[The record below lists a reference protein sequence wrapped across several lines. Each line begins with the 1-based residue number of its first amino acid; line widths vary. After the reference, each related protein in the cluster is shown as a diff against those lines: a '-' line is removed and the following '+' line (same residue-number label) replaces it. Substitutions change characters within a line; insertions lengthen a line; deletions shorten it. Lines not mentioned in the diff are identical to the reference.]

1 MHAIELV
8 DLAAVLS
15 IHGPSLLFRRE
26 LIPEVAI
33 QSYWAACRG
42 RFDYWHGY
50 LGECRHLLES
60 HKYDQVREW
69 WNKHECV
76 VEEVLLS
83 ELLTRTYAALGASLD
98 HGHQAQEIAPITHS
112 VFLTHLEARGRA
124 LRLILDSRV
133 VSLEAAVR
141 VNRLRAKLERWNDS
155 LLAHLFSDTPEPAER
170 YAFETRR
177 MKSSMQEIQGIPAGA
192 TRDTAGWILWTAI
205 RNSLAEQSQRR
216 SLLEFQNRRV
226 GDAVLMCLRP
236 DLFDAVGL
244 CKTLWL
250 HRLERGAEQTD
261 RVLQQLAKADI
272 GGETM
277 LGAYETVRDPHF
289 GRW

>member
-15 IHGPSLLFRRE
+15 IHGPSLLFRRD
-26 LIPEVAI
+26 LIPEVAL
-33 QSYWAACRG
+33 QSYWTTCRG

-50 LGECRHLLES
+50 LGECRHLLET
-60 HKYDQVREW
+60 HKHDEVRKW
-69 WNKHECV
+69 WSNHQCI
-76 VEEVLLS
+76 VEEILMS
-83 ELLTRTYAALGASLD
+83 ELLTRTYAALGSTLD
-98 HGHQAQEIAPITHS
+98 QGEQSQEIGPITHS
-112 VFLTHLEARGRA
+112 VFLTHLEARSRV
-124 LRLILDSRV
+124 LRLILDCRA
-133 VSLEAAVR
+133 VSLESAVR

-155 LLAHLFSDTPEPAER
+155 LLAHLFADMPEPAER
-170 YAFETRR
+170 YAFDPRRLKTTTR
-177 MKSSMQEIQGIPAGA
+177 EIQSIPAGA
-192 TRDTAGWILWTAI
+192 ARDTAGWILWTAM
-205 RNSLAEQSQRR
+205 RNSLAEQCRHPSKL
-216 SLLEFQNRRV
+216 SDQNRQV
-226 GDAVLMCLRP
+226 GDSVLMCLRP

-261 RVLQQLAKADI
+261 RVLRQLAKADI

-277 LGAYETVRDPHF
+277 LGGFETIRDPQF